1 MRAMLTMLVAVAL
14 AVGGMVSAPPARAQ
28 TVSTPTAAAEM
39 PIPPIVWNL
48 IDFPGV
54 GPVNQ
59 PGAYTV
65 QFLEDG
71 QVSAHADCNWVAG
84 LWTAGNGALDITI
97 TQTTL
102 AACPEGSLE
111 QTYVLALHEATAY
124 AVDGFL
130 LTISGPSG
138 TMQFSPAG
146 PAMA

>member
-1 MRAMLTMLVAVAL
+1 MVMFLFAASLAVAGF
-14 AVGGMVSAPPARAQ
+14 ASAAPARAQ
-28 TVSTPTAAAEM
+28 TIATPTAAMQSA
-39 PIPPIVWNL
+39 IPPIVWNL

-54 GPVNQ
+54 GPINQ

-65 QFLEDG
+65 QFLQDG

-84 LWTAGNGALDITI
+84 LWTAGNGVLDVTI

-111 QTYVLALHEATAY
+111 EPYVLALHEATSY
-124 AVDGFL
+124 SVDGFL
-130 LTISGPSG
+130 LTIGGPSG
-138 TMQFSPAG
+138 TLQFSPEM